1 MLEPITDSVRA
12 RLPELRVRHAD
23 LAAQAAAQ
31 PPAHDV
37 TRALGAEGLSV
48 IAEVKRKSPS
58 AGVIA
63 SNVDPAHQAEAYE
76 QGGAA
81 MISVLTERDH
91 FGGSPEDFAAVR
103 SRVALPLLR
112 KDFILDEVQIT
123 EARALGAD
131 CVLLIVAILT
141 DDQLEDFSGRILDLG
156 MTPLVEAH
164 SEDEV
169 DRALR
174 LTPDV
179 LGVNNR
185 DLTTF
190 ETTLHTAERL
200 ASKLGEVPVTVG
212 ESGIWTRADARRMA
226 RAGYDAVLVGE
237 ALVRA
242 EDPAALITSFRAV
255 I

>member
-12 RLPELRVRHAD
+12 RLPEVRARHAD

-31 PPAHDV
+31 PPARDV
-37 TRALGAEGLSV
+37 ISALRVDGLSV

-63 SNVDPAHQAEAYE
+63 ESVDPAVQAAAYE
-76 QGGAA
+76 RGGAA

-103 SRVALPLLR
+103 SRVSLPLLR
-112 KDFILDEVQIT
+112 KDFILDEIQIT
-123 EARALGAD
+123 EARAMGAD
-131 CVLLIVAILT
+131 CVLLIVAILA
-141 DDQLEDFSGRILDLG
+141 DDQLEDFSGRTLELG

-169 DRALR
+169 HRALR
-174 LTPDV
+174 LAPDL

-190 ETTLHTAERL
+190 ETSLTTAERL
-200 ASKLGEVPVTVG
+200 ASNINEVPVTVG
-212 ESGIWTRADARRMA
+212 ESGIWTPDDARRMA

-242 EDPAALITSFRAV
+242 EDPAALIASFRTAE
-255 I
+255 